1 MVFLCSR
8 FAVRACAIGT
18 HLSDESWRKLL
29 HEAHTEAQQGAKEFM
44 LPRFPSEVCTDGGR
58 AEHARHV
65 LSLTPTI
72 GYDH

>member
-1 MVFLCSR
+1 MKPML
-8 FAVRACAIGT
+8 A
-18 HLSDESWRKLL
+18 LM
-29 HEAHTEAQQGAKEFM
+29 GAAS
-44 LPRFPSEVCTDGGR
+44 LRHAGR